1 MAEILAEGRITS
13 GHQLGWGIRVENDQH
28 STGGVFVLFLHP
40 TDESMA
46 FDDWYESL
54 AKFAEAVPTLG
65 YDIAWQGDFARINNC
80 PARPS

>member
-1 MAEILAEGRITS
+1 
-13 GHQLGWGIRVENDQH
+13 
-28 STGGVFVLFLHP
+28 
-40 TDESMA
+40 MA

-80 PARPS
+80 PRAPVNPPETLFRHGNSDLPFTDGYASNESLAASLSECHA